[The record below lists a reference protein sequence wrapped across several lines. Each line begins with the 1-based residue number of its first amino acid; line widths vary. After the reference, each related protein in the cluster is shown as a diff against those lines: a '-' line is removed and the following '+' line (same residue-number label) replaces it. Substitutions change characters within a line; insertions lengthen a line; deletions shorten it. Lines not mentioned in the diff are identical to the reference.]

1 LRRRIVST
9 RQGSKAAARE
19 ARLAQEAAALSAAAA
34 RRRLYAL
41 GGILVAVIVVVA
53 ATVAISSAGGRAKAV
68 TGGRLQGAAFSA
80 SLFAG
85 IPQHGTIVGKAN
97 APVKLVEFADL
108 QCPYCDEYSVQA
120 LPALVRDYVRTGK
133 VSMQFENLSFIGPG
147 SVAAGRAAAA
157 AARQDRLWN
166 FIDLMY
172 LNQGEENSGYVTPS
186 YLRRLLDAVPG
197 LNVPAALGASAAP
210 SAVAALTRA
219 NTVATQDGVNATPS
233 FLIGKAG
240 GPLRPFQPSSL
251 TSAPFAAEFNALL
264 RGSR

>member
-1 LRRRIVST
+1 MGARLRRKT
-9 RQGSKAAARE
+9 AARE
-19 ARLAQEAAALSAAAA
+19 ARLAQDAQARSAAAK
-34 RRRLYAL
+34 RRRLQAL
-41 GGILVAVIVVVA
+41 GGILAAVLVVVVA
-53 ATVAISSAGGRAKAV
+53 TIAVSSAGGRTNAA
-68 TGGRLQGAAFSA
+68 TGGRLNGAVFST

-85 IPQHGTIVGKAN
+85 IPQHGTVLGNAN
-97 APVKLVEFADL
+97 APVRVVEFADL

-120 LPALVRDYVRTGK
+120 LPALVHDYVRTGK

-157 AARQDRLWN
+157 AAQQDRLWN

-186 YLRRLLDAVPG
+186 YLRRLLNAVPG
-197 LNVPAALGASAAP
+197 LNVPAAFNASAAP
-210 SAVAALTRA
+210 SADAALTQA
-219 NTVATQDGVNATPS
+219 NNVATDDGVNATPS

-240 GPLRPFQPSSL
+240 GPLRQFQPPTL
-251 TSAPFAAEFNALL
+251 TSAPFAAAFNSLL